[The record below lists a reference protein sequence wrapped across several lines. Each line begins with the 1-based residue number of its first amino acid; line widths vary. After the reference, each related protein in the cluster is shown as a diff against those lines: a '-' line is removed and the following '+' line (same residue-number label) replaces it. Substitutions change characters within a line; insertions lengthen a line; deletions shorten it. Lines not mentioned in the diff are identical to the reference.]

1 MDDYEVWR
9 WVVTGALS
17 GCAGAYIAILNKRQP
32 VIWGVICFLT
42 AGLGFIALML
52 LGKAPEPRP
61 LRGAA
66 WDIDLNKAPA
76 PVPASSSNPA
86 SSVRPEQAWWDH
98 LKDID
103 PDVRQAADEVARL
116 SPAYEDVLADR
127 FLTPTDKKDH
137 LRSLVEELRAAH
149 AARVEPPVGEED
161 AGLQAKRKLALE
173 KRLERSK
180 AMMAEIAANGMVCR
194 QTGKK
199 VALMQLYAGQH
210 VDDHGYAY
218 LRYEDGTRE
227 LRSGDYFKQA
237 PSDEP

>member
-9 WVVTGALS
+9 WAVTGALS

-42 AGLGFIALML
+42 AGLGFFALML
-52 LGKAPEPRP
+52 LGRAPEPRP
-61 LRGAA
+61 LRDGG
-66 WDIDLNKAPA
+66 WKIDLNKAPE
-76 PVPASSSNPA
+76 PIPANPA

-103 PDVRQAADEVARL
+103 ADVRQAADEVARL

-137 LRSLVEELRAAH
+137 LRSLVEELRAEH
-149 AARVEPPVGEED
+149 AARVEPPAGEED

-180 AMMAEIAANGMVCR
+180 AMMAEISANGMVCR

-199 VALMQLYAGQH
+199 VTLMQLYAGRQI
-210 VDDHGYAY
+210 DEHGYAY
-218 LRYEDGTRE
+218 LRYEDGTSE
-227 LRSGDYFKQA
+227 LRSGDYFALA
-237 PSDEP
+237 PSDGP